1 MGKVLLVLLLTLWA
15 APSNAAEVL
24 AIGDGDTL
32 TVTEGS
38 QRIKVRLA
46 CVDAPETSQ
55 SPYGI
60 TARQAL
66 NSLLPVGSDV
76 TLRSKATDR
85 YGRTVAEVIL
95 NGSNINQSLVK
106 SGNAF
111 VYWQSIKGCDRQT
124 YSRLETYARLGG
136 IGVWSVAGGIQRPWN
151 YRQSKQSNT
160 KRKRYRCKD
169 ISSWSAAQELLRQG
183 HFYLDGDKDGDAC
196 ESIRRKIAT

>member
-1 MGKVLLVLLLTLWA
+1 MGKTLLVLLHAVWVD
-15 APSNAAEVL
+15 PCNPAEVF

-32 TVTEGS
+32 AVTEGS

-111 VYWQSIKGCDRQT
+111 VYWQYIKGCDH
-124 YSRLETYARLGG
+124 
-136 IGVWSVAGGIQRPWN
+136 RPT
-151 YRQSKQSNT
+151 QV
-160 KRKRYRCKD
+160 
-169 ISSWSAAQELLRQG
+169 
-183 HFYLDGDKDGDAC
+183 
-196 ESIRRKIAT
+196 